1 MINKITKGQ
10 SIKCIEENISLEL
23 KGKQLWG
30 DLEISF
36 EEYEILRDQIKKL
49 LYCQDITLPIMSSP
63 KSLIFRTFSNCFTSS
78 NRAKSV

>member
-36 EEYEILRDQIKKL
+36 EEYELNDFMCEDC
-49 LYCQDITLPIMSSP
+49 YQDVHTD
-63 KSLIFRTFSNCFTSS
+63 KHGNFHDDEYFDF
-78 NRAKSV
+78 